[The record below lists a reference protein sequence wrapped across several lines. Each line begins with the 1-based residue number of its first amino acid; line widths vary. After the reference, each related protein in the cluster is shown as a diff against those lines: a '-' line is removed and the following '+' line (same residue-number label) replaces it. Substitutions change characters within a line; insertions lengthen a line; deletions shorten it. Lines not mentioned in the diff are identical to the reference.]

1 MFLMIIILLFETADS
16 RAPNLKENR
25 FLAFLWNLMPCFYLF
40 FHSLNYL
47 WALVSD
53 IQKSF
58 TILMP
63 KQHDKNKVIEM
74 IIMILIIMIPL
85 TDMLI

>member
-1 MFLMIIILLFETADS
+1 
-16 RAPNLKENR
+16 
-25 FLAFLWNLMPCFYLF
+25 MPCFYLF

-63 KQHDKNKVIEM
+63 KQHDNNKVIEM